1 MATRLNL
8 LLCPVGSLGDMHPMF
23 AIADEARR
31 RGHRITLLANEEFEK
46 SAVDLD
52 GEFVAVQ
59 DAETLRA
66 MTDDPRS
73 YTYATGYRRHLP
85 VQCVE
90 PMRRLYAAL
99 AERSGPADTVIV
111 ASNWAFGA
119 RIASEK
125 LKIPLAT
132 VHTDPHTL
140 RSARGIEKMP
150 PPMIVGPWVA
160 RWCSRLQFW
169 VADHLLIDPLCRG
182 AVNEFRGALGLPPV
196 SRIMHEWW
204 NSPQLILGL
213 FPDWWGKPQPE
224 WPRQTWLVGFPVS
237 LSSRSMSGRSTSSFM

>member
-1 MATRLNL
+1 CRVCRRRNPRLFPREIVARPPAVFLIARIRHEEQSLMATRLNL

-31 RGHRITLLANEEFEK
+31 RGHRITRLANEEFEK

-119 RIASEK
+119 RIAS
-125 LKIPLAT
+125 
-132 VHTDPHTL
+132 
-140 RSARGIEKMP
+140 
-150 PPMIVGPWVA
+150 
-160 RWCSRLQFW
+160 
-169 VADHLLIDPLCRG
+169 
-182 AVNEFRGALGLPPV
+182 
-196 SRIMHEWW
+196 
-204 NSPQLILGL
+204 
-213 FPDWWGKPQPE
+213 
-224 WPRQTWLVGFPVS
+224 
-237 LSSRSMSGRSTSSFM
+237 